1 MNKQNDLEI
10 SNPQTPIEDLPVN
23 QDQATE
29 VNGGAWGTQW
39 GSSMYQYAHND
50 PNISH

>member
-1 MNKQNDLEI
+1 MNQQKDVEI

-29 VNGGAWGTQW
+29 VKAAVGGWGASAYQW
-39 GSSMYQYAHND
+39 GN
-50 PNISH
+50 PEPPIRP